1 MGGLEAL
8 LGGGGGAPPMPP
20 GGGGGAPAPPQEGG
34 GDVTTMLQDMLA
46 LAGEYLAQEET
57 ETNKLTMQKVT
68 TMIQQILAEEEKE
81 LQGAMQ
87 GKMSPAL
94 LQKSYGA

>member
-1 MGGLEAL
+1 ML
-8 LGGGGGAPPMPP
+8 LGGGGGAA
-20 GGGGGAPAPPQEGG
+20 APASPPPSAEPSSEGG

-46 LAGEYLAQEET
+46 LAGEYLSQEET

-81 LQGAMQ
+81 LQGALQ
-87 GKMSPAL
+87 GKMSPSL